1 MLVSRVRSGRW
12 PQEAEAAESM
22 VDVLDLIA
30 EPYYELPRRARSGER
45 AAAVDRVAEAGVP
58 LLVLHPED
66 DLIVKVDAGADARGG
81 GRAATTLVRV
91 WILPA
96 GAHGILEA
104 IDSTFT
110 YNVYRGF
117 FERWARYAER
127 RGLPAGAGPEV
138 VYSASETG

>member
-1 MLVSRVRSGRW
+1 ML
-12 PQEAEAAESM
+12 EAA
-22 VDVLDLIA
+22 
-30 EPYYELPRRARSGER
+30 
-45 AAAVDRVAEAGVP
+45 AAGNDN
-58 LLVLHPED
+58 
-66 DLIVKVDAGADARGG
+66 
-81 GRAATTLVRV
+81 VRV

-127 RGLPAGAGPEV
+127 PALPAGDAPEV
-138 VYSASETG
+138 VYSASEHG

>member
-1 MLVSRVRSGRW
+1 ML
-12 PQEAEAAESM
+12 EAA
-22 VDVLDLIA
+22 
-30 EPYYELPRRARSGER
+30 
-45 AAAVDRVAEAGVP
+45 AAGNDN
-58 LLVLHPED
+58 
-66 DLIVKVDAGADARGG
+66 
-81 GRAATTLVRV
+81 VRV

-127 RGLPAGAGPEV
+127 PGPARWRRA
-138 VYSASETG
+138 